1 MPFVN
6 KLVKGQL
13 VRLGKKCFFYFV
25 ILLIVQSSKRRTFD
39 SPNFK
44 DLLETYNFDESRIV

>member
-44 DLLETYNFDESRIV
+44 NLLETYNFDESRIV